1 MRDLLSDDREALR
14 LANGEIESMEQPYT
28 TLSERRDLPDDK
40 VVALYSANGW
50 SAAKKPQELLSALR
64 NSHSLVSAW
73 IGEQL
78 VGLGN
83 SLSDGYL
90 VVYYPHLL
98 VLPMYQGRGI
108 GGRIM
113 EHMKLKYR
121 GFHQHILVADGR
133 AVEFYQKHGFE
144 RAGNT
149 QSMWIYE
156 GADH

>member
-1 MRDLLSDDREALR
+1 
-14 LANGEIESMEQPYT
+14 MEQPHT

-40 VVALYSANGW
+40 VIALYIADGW
-50 SAAKKPQELLSALR
+50 SAAKKPQELLNGLR

-73 IGEQL
+73 IDEDL

-98 VLPMYQGRGI
+98 VLPVYQGRGI

-113 EHMKLKYR
+113 EYMKMKYQ
-121 GFHQHILVADGR
+121 GFHQHILVADER

-144 RAGNT
+144 RAGKT
-149 QSMWIYE
+149 KSMWIYE

>member
-1 MRDLLSDDREALR
+1 
-14 LANGEIESMEQPYT
+14 MEQPNT
-28 TLSERRDLPDDK
+28 TLSERRDIPDDK
-40 VVALYSANGW
+40 VLALYIANGW

-64 NSHSLVSAW
+64 DSHLLVSAW
-73 IGEQL
+73 IGEEL

-83 SLSDGYL
+83 SLSDGHL

-98 VLPMYQGRGI
+98 VLPKYQGRGI

-113 EHMKLKYR
+113 EHMKMKYR

-133 AVEFYQKHGFE
+133 AIDFYQKHGFE
-144 RAGNT
+144 KAGKT

-156 GADH
+156 GGDH